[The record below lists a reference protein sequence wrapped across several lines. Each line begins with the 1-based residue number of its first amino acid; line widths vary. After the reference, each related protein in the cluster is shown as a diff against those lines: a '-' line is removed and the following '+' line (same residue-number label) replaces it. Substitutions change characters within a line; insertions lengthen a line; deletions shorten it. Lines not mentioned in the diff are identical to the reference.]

1 MTDTEFDYEARV
13 EVRRPA
19 PGYLSFTNGPG
30 DSFPTLMT
38 MHADEFS
45 DMFGAD
51 VAKELNNRLFNNP
64 SVWIAFGFRIE

>member
-13 EVRRPA
+13 KVHRPA
-19 PGYLSFTNGPG
+19 PGYLSFISDP
-30 DSFPTLMT
+30 DAKWPTLMT

-51 VAKELNNRLFNNP
+51 VAKELNDILFNHG